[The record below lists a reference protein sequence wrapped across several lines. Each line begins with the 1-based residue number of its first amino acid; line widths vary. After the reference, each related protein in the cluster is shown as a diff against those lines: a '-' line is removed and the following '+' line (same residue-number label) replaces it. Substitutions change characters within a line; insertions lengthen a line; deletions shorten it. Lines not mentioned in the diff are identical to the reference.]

1 MNANTLDQ
9 AEGEKSAVICPLHW
23 HNEWDF
29 NAIDKKYWDNI
40 NKGFI
45 WSVWEE
51 LRKFSYRW
59 QHYGQKAWS

>member
-9 AEGEKSAVICPLHW
+9 AEGEKSAIICPLHW

-45 WSVWEE
+45 
-51 LRKFSYRW
+51 
-59 QHYGQKAWS
+59 